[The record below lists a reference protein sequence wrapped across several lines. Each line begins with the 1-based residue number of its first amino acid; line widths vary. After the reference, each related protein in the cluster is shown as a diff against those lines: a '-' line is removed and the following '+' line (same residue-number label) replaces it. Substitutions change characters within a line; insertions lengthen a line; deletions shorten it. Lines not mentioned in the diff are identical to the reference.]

1 MPLADELLE
10 RHGRARPFWEQ
21 LLGRCGIAPGAEA
34 HALSLRQR
42 RDLSQALRLLGAPE
56 TTEQVSVPTQEMSL
70 WARCVLWRWLGAR
83 RPWLLDGGV
92 ATAQAEWRRHA
103 ATATDELAT
112 PPPLPERDPRWL
124 ALRQAWPAL
133 DLPNLAVCA
142 FLDVAVRES
151 RLAAALRRAWPGL
164 PPQQWPL
171 QGIQQIV
178 APHLRDFAQLPA
190 NVARVRD
197 HRAGHLVELVRT
209 SAAAEPG
216 AGRELGPP
224 SVAKVGPLA
233 ASRGLLTELP
243 PLPSGR
249 IPLVFSPELRAAM
262 EELTLRWRHRGAA
275 ALGSGG
281 LVALLAG
288 PAGHG
293 RRTAARE
300 AAEAMGIRLLRV
312 QAALLGSRWIGES
325 EQRIS
330 QMFRQAAQSG
340 CGLLIDDA
348 HDLLT
353 GRVAVQTAGDRY
365 ANTASNHMLQEIE
378 RFPGLVLLVAQG
390 PHQFDA
396 AMRRRIQVVVRF
408 LPPDLVTRQAIVAEA
423 VAWLARRDR
432 QLAIDSQL
440 DPAELALGALTPA
453 QLVRAVLGAA
463 MTARR
468 LALPLDAPL
477 LQEQVVAEVRQ
488 SAGVVRGRVDL
499 QPADR

>member
-1 MPLADELLE
+1 MALIDELLQ
-10 RHGRARPFWEQ
+10 RHGRERTFWEN
-21 LLGRCGIAPGAEA
+21 LLGRCGIPPSTAQAG
-34 HALSLRQR
+34 LSLRQR
-42 RDLSQALRLLGAPE
+42 RDLGQALRQLTAA
-56 TTEQVSVPTQEMSL
+56 EQGEEVGTRAQELSL
-70 WARCVLWRWLGAR
+70 WARRALWQWLRAR
-83 RPWLLDGGV
+83 RPWLLQGGV
-92 ATAQAEWRRHA
+92 AAAQAEWRRSGEA
-103 ATATDELAT
+103 AGELADDL
-112 PPPLPERDPRWL
+112 PLPERDPRWL
-124 ALRQAWPAL
+124 ALRQAWPVL

-151 RLAAALRRAWPGL
+151 RLAAVLRRAWPGL

-178 APHLRDFAQLPA
+178 APHVRDFAQVPA
-190 NVARVRD
+190 AIAQVRD
-197 HRAGHLVELVRT
+197 SRAGRLVYLVRASAT
-209 SAAAEPG
+209 SGPDRADRAVGSPAA
-216 AGRELGPP
+216 
-224 SVAKVGPLA
+224 GPLA
-233 ASRGLLTELP
+233 ASRGLLSELP

-249 IPLVFSPELRAAM
+249 IPLVFSPELRGALA
-262 EELTLRWRHRGAA
+262 ELALRWQHRGAA

-281 LVALLAG
+281 QVALLAG
-288 PAGHG
+288 PEGHG

-312 QAALLGSRWIGES
+312 QPALLGSRWIGES

-378 RFPGLVLLVAQG
+378 RFSGLVLLVAQG

-408 LPPDLVTRQAIVAEA
+408 PPPDLRTRQAIVAEA
-423 VAWLARRDR
+423 LEWLGRRDR
-432 QLAIDSQL
+432 LLAIDPEL
-440 DPAELALGALTPA
+440 DATELALGALTPA

-468 LALPLDAPL
+468 LQVPLDAPL

>member
-1 MPLADELLE
+1 L
-10 RHGRARPFWEQ
+10 
-21 LLGRCGIAPGAEA
+21 
-34 HALSLRQR
+34 
-42 RDLSQALRLLGAPE
+42 
-56 TTEQVSVPTQEMSL
+56 V
-70 WARCVLWRWLGAR
+70 
-83 RPWLLDGGV
+83 
-92 ATAQAEWRRHA
+92 
-103 ATATDELAT
+103 
-112 PPPLPERDPRWL
+112 
-124 ALRQAWPAL
+124 LRQAWPTL

-142 FLDVAVRES
+142 FLDVAARES
-151 RLAAALRRAWPGL
+151 RLAAVLRRAWPGL

-178 APHLRDFAQLPA
+178 APHIRDFAELPPA
-190 NVARVRD
+190 IAQVRD
-197 HRAGHLVELVRT
+197 SRAGRLVHMVR
-209 SAAAEPG
+209 SAAQSAPGGGRADGPG
-216 AGRELGPP
+216 AP
-224 SVAKVGPLA
+224 SALGPLA

-249 IPLVFSPELRAAM
+249 IPLVFSSELRSALA
-262 EELTLRWRHRGAA
+262 ELALRWQHRGAA

-288 PAGHG
+288 PEGHG

-312 QAALLGSRWIGES
+312 QPALLGSRWIGES

-330 QMFRQAAQSG
+330 QMFRQAAQRG

-396 AMRRRIQVVVRF
+396 AMRRRIQVAVRF
-408 LPPDLVTRQAIVAEA
+408 APPDLGTRRAIVAEA
-423 VAWLARRDR
+423 LEWLARRDR
-432 QLAIDSQL
+432 QLAVDPQF

-453 QLVRAVLGAA
+453 QLVRAVLAAA
-463 MTARR
+463 MSARR
-468 LALPLDAPL
+468 SQLPLDAQL
-477 LQEQVVAEVRQ
+477 VQEHVVAEVRQ

-499 QPADR
+499 QPAAR